1 MGLNKL
7 RRDYEAFFL
16 NKELTTLH
24 HLEYFI
30 SDKPGLQ
37 EQLSRLESLHCVV
50 EIITAINLYISPSLD
65 IQRSIVRP
73 LLNYYTEHNATS
85 TPLFSLPL
93 TSVPPQLM
101 ALCERLS
108 PSLWVVSFET
118 AMVDIQHLHVFSAKQ
133 LFDMPDSEITEIS
146 AGDEDGT
153 GMYDSWLH

>member
-1 MGLNKL
+1 MPP
-7 RRDYEAFFL
+7 DP
-16 NKELTTLH
+16 
-24 HLEYFI
+24 
-30 SDKPGLQ
+30 S
-37 EQLSRLESLHCVV
+37 
-50 EIITAINLYISPSLD
+50 EILPSL
-65 IQRSIVRP
+65 SSSP

-133 LFDMPDSEITEIS
+133 LFDMPGSEITEIS